1 MLQKNWME
9 VKCAN
14 GKLKFDCLS
23 SVFLS
28 CKLTENVYFMFLVLA
43 CDLRRAA
50 VAQAELIVE
59 VRPNCCQHR
68 LPASLLPRPHKS
80 IDDDISMK
88 LTSVFP
94 RKDSNADL
102 VEEVLVSEQA
112 SGNRSH
118 LLSLRS

>member
-1 MLQKNWME
+1 MLQKNWMK

-14 GKLKFDCLS
+14 GKLKFDCLN

-28 CKLTENVYFMFLVLA
+28 CKLTKNVYFMFLVLV

-50 VAQAELIVE
+50 VARAEPIAE
-59 VRPNCCQHR
+59 SRPNCCQHR
-68 LPASLLPRPHKS
+68 LPALLLPHPHKS
-80 IDDDISMK
+80 TNDDISMK
-88 LTSVFP
+88 PTSVFP

-102 VEEVLVSEQA
+102 VEEVLVSKQA

-118 LLSLRS
+118 LPLLHS